1 MVEKEKR
8 QKKKTVVLC
17 IIGGGLVYFPQFV
30 SFVLF
35 TNDVFGFTNLL
46 EFIFVQSSHVMH
58 LSLYDRNCSKAGI
71 FKEAFLFYFI
81 LFVTVDY

>member
-1 MVEKEKR
+1 MFSAVIDEANWIHTLFKLVVLFIHVLIYIFNGGKKKQ

-17 IIGGGLVYFPQFV
+17 IIGGGLVYIPQFV

-46 EFIFVQSSHVMH
+46 E
-58 LSLYDRNCSKAGI
+58 L
-71 FKEAFLFYFI
+71 FLFGAVMSCI
-81 LFVTVDY
+81 

>member
-1 MVEKEKR
+1 MVENKND
-8 QKKKTVVLC
+8 KKKQKTVVLC

-46 EFIFVQSSHVMH
+46 E
-58 LSLYDRNCSKAGI
+58 L
-71 FKEAFLFYFI
+71 FLFGAVMSCI
-81 LFVTVDY
+81 